1 MSIFQYLARSS
12 ASALL
17 LLLPLGAVAE
27 PPSEKATI
35 TLEVTDRAALASA
48 LAELEAKGVIRESK
62 VDYKAPE
69 RVAINRVTTES
80 LVAERVLNKSDAV
93 RLEVELTSIRY
104 DQEGKGVFTTATG
117 TVWRETVAS
126 PARSRLD
133 PRKTYKGVITTGL
146 IGGFRLNL
154 EGVVRELKVE
164 PIRAP

>member
-69 RVAINRVTTES
+69 RVATNRVTTES

-117 TVWRETVAS
+117 TVWR
-126 PARSRLD
+126 
-133 PRKTYKGVITTGL
+133 
-146 IGGFRLNL
+146 
-154 EGVVRELKVE
+154 
-164 PIRAP
+164 